1 VAKGFISHMHLKPSK
16 RILLVGATGY
26 VGRELAHLLLTNT
39 DATLILSGRSSV
51 KLDELRSS
59 LQMHDLADRIQLLEL
74 DATALNLASV
84 PEFDLLVNATA
95 NGRHNTSLIEA
106 CLEHRAD
113 WIDMQTTNELLK
125 PQADLQAEIE
135 RAGCCF
141 VIQAGFHPGLPAALV
156 RYASQ
161 QMDVMESA
169 TIASVIRDEAG
180 IPFTSGLAELV
191 ESFSDYK
198 GEMYMDGRWQKLKY
212 TDYPMVEFEH
222 NFGRLPTYPV
232 EMPELRRLP
241 ALFPDLKNTGF
252 FVAGF
257 NWFADYLVTPLIM
270 LGSRIR
276 IAPQQIDFALGHLLS
291 WSTKTFSKP
300 PYGTIVQIDA
310 IGQREGQPVRFQ
322 RSLYHEDAYILT
334 AVPTTAMIMQMLQD
348 PFQPGIHY
356 MGLCC
361 DPSKLLAD
369 IEGMGIP
376 MTQHKEWTT

>member
-1 VAKGFISHMHLKPSK
+1 MHLKPSQ

-26 VGRELAHLLLTNT
+26 VGRKLAHLLLSRT
-39 DATLILSGRSSV
+39 DATLILAGRSRT

-59 LQMHDLADRIQLLEL
+59 LPMHDLVDRTQLLEL
-74 DATALNLASV
+74 DATALNLASL

-95 NGRHNTSLIEA
+95 NGRHNTSLIKA

-156 RYASQ
+156 RYAAQ
-161 QMDVMESA
+161 QMDVVDSA
-169 TIASVIRDEAG
+169 TIGSVIRDKAG

-191 ESFSDYK
+191 ESFRDYQ

-212 TDYPMVEFEH
+212 ANYPMFEFAH
-222 NFGRLPTYPV
+222 DFGRLLAYPV
-232 EMPELRRLP
+232 EMPELHRLP
-241 ALFPDLKNTGF
+241 ALLPDLKNTGF

-270 LGSRIR
+270 LGARIR
-276 IAPQQIDFALGHLLS
+276 IARRQIDFALGHLLS
-291 WSTKTFSKP
+291 WSTKKFSRP
-300 PYGTIVQIDA
+300 PYGTIVQVDA
-310 IGQREGQPVRFQ
+310 QGQHEGQPVRFQ
-322 RSLYHEDAYILT
+322 LSLYHEDAYVLT
-334 AVPTTAMIMQMLQD
+334 AVPTSAMIKQMLQES
-348 PFQPGIHY
+348 FQPGIHY

-376 MTQHKEWTT
+376 ITQHKKWTT